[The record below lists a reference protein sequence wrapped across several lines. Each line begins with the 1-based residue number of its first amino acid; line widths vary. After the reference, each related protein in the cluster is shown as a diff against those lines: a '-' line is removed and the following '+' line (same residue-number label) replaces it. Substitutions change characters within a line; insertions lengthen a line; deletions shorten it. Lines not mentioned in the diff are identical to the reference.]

1 MDIQLIV
8 FPSVMSQLIDPFE
21 NVCQVHSLTL
31 KQVLNFLCRFPA
43 LEGGRAVPSQEYGQ
57 ESQRSHG
64 ALASRGGGSG
74 LATTSRGHSSRRNSN
89 PNLDDTFMSLE
100 DLAPMAMQ
108 KIEALALEGLKIQ
121 SDMAEEE
128 APYMVDPL
136 SWQEM
141 AALEGG
147 SASRRRGGKSGG
159 ISSLE
164 GVTAMRL
171 LEGGNAETSG
181 SDDDGLG
188 MAISL
193 DEWMRLDAGVY
204 DENETNDNTMAL
216 LATHQANHGEIV
228 PGKQKNNEWSK
239 GGADATNLKGGLMG
253 DTLTLAMLVQLRDPL
268 RNYEPVG
275 APMMAL
281 VQAERVMVPPT
292 PKVRLGRRI
301 SLKGNSEDSD
311 EESNAPT
318 QPQFK
323 ITEVTISGMQNSE
336 ESANEKQKPAGWGN
350 QKQLQSGSRWLAAS
364 GMGKATKHPVLQSR
378 SKAGPLVPAAS
389 SKPASS
395 TVKADSMWSI
405 SSKTG
410 SKWGAPAAAKTRN
423 PDVAM
428 AKVGWFGR
436 KK

>member
-1 MDIQLIV
+1 MFFLLSWFLLIN
-8 FPSVMSQLIDPFE
+8 LFE
-21 NVCQVHSLTL
+21 NVCR
-31 KQVLNFLCRFPA
+31 LNSWTSKHILNILCRFPA
-43 LEGGRAVPSQEYGQ
+43 LEGGRAVPSLEYGQ

-89 PNLDDTFMSLE
+89 PNLDDTFMTLE

-141 AALEGG
+141 TALEGG

-171 LEGGNAETSG
+171 LEGSAETSG
-181 SDDDGLG
+181 SNDDGLG

-336 ESANEKQKPAGWGN
+336 ASANEKQKPASWGN
-350 QKQLQSGSRWLAAS
+350 QKQVQSGSRWLAAS

-378 SKAGPLVPAAS
+378 SKVGPLVPAS

-410 SKWGAPAAAKTRN
+410 SKWGAPAAPKTRN